1 MEMVERSH
9 YFQILLQNKVCVNL
23 KIFFL
28 DEEDYFGG
36 LIYFFSV
43 LV

>member
-9 YFQILLQNKVCVNL
+9 YFQILLQNKVSVNL

-28 DEEDYFGG
+28 DEEYFGG
-36 LIYFFSV
+36 FKKKFSY